1 MKTATRIK
9 TLCSILTNDGR
20 MKHQALYKL
29 DPGIDGHAYVVVS
42 TSYSNGN
49 IGGYNE
55 KKPLIK
61 ETYIFP
67 SDEDGNIKDYLELEG
82 SQKES
87 VCHAEVLTEAGY
99 TILPN
104 SP

>member
-9 TLCSILTNDGR
+9 TITSILTNDGR
-20 MKHQALYKL
+20 MRHQALYKL
-29 DPGIDGHAYVVVS
+29 EPGINGNEYVVLS
-42 TSYSNGN
+42 TSYKNGN

-55 KKPLIK
+55 KNPMIK

-67 SDEDGNIKDYLELEG
+67 SDADGNIKDYLELEG

-87 VCHAEVLTEAGY
+87 LCHAEVLTDAGY
-99 TILPN
+99 TILPK
-104 SP
+104 

>member
-9 TLCSILTNDGR
+9 TITSILTNDGR
-20 MKHQALYKL
+20 MRHQALYKL
-29 DPGIDGHAYVVVS
+29 EPGINGNEYVVLS
-42 TSYSNGN
+42 TSYKNGN

-55 KKPLIK
+55 KNPMIK

-67 SDEDGNIKDYLELEG
+67 SDTDGNIKDYLELEG

-87 VCHAEVLTEAGY
+87 LCHAEVLTDAGY
-99 TILPN
+99 TILPK
-104 SP
+104 